1 MITRHFDEE
10 MELLKQKIL
19 RMGAMVED
27 QISSSIKALIER
39 DSELAKK
46 VIENDHLVN
55 ALDVEID
62 EDALRLL
69 ALHQPAAGDLRF
81 ITTAMK
87 ISTELER
94 MSDLA
99 ENISERVTELNEE
112 LQIKP
117 YIDIPKMAEWSQ
129 KMVVESL
136 DAFVQRDSGLGRKVC
151 ADDDFIDDLNKQIFS
166 ELLSFM
172 IEDPRFISTA
182 IRISFISKYLERI
195 ADHATNIAELAVYLV
210 EGKIIRH
217 TDKLW

>member
-27 QISSSIKALIER
+27 QVSRSIKALIER
-39 DSELAKK
+39 NSDLAKK

-112 LQIKP
+112 LPIKP
-117 YIDIPKMAEWSQ
+117 YIDIPRMAEWSQ
-129 KMVVESL
+129 KMVKESL
-136 DAFVQRDSGLGRKVC
+136 DAFVRKDSDLGRKVC
-151 ADDDFIDDLNKQIFS
+151 GDDDFIDDLNKQIFR

-172 IEDPRFISTA
+172 IKDSRFIATA

-195 ADHATNIAELAVYLV
+195 ADHATNIAELVVYLV

-217 TDKLW
+217 TDKTY